1 MKNFGFFKIAVL
13 STVFGLFAGCST
25 THTPPADPNMTDMTK
40 EQAAQLSQKKFHV
53 PCRVEIHCPDSL
65 SGDSDAFFDHYYQYP
80 LQEILSN
87 GFKSAIYC
95 SFDQP
100 GSEIVDA
107 FNVYVTVPESRL
119 LYTGGEAE
127 YYLQIIVRF
136 NEPGE
141 KKITA
146 FTLEKSFQ
154 GPVVNKNAIPDVV
167 YEGAKNLAFM
177 TIEKIIK
184 DPKVLK
190 TVKRFEDK

>member
-1 MKNFGFFKIAVL
+1 MKKVDILKLVTLSIIFGM
-13 STVFGLFAGCST
+13 FAGCST
-25 THTPPADPNMTDMTK
+25 THTPPADPNMSDMTK
-40 EQAAQLSQKKFHV
+40 EQSAQLSQKKFHV
-53 PCRVEIHCPDSL
+53 PCRVEVHCPDSL
-65 SGDSDAFFDHYYQYP
+65 ASDSDAVFDHYYQYP
-80 LQEILSN
+80 LQEILTN

-107 FNVYVTVPESRL
+107 FTVYVTVPESRL
-119 LYTGGEAE
+119 LYTGGAAE
-127 YYLQIIVRF
+127 YYLQVIVRF

-154 GPVVNKNAIPDVV
+154 GPVVNKDAIPNVV
-167 YEGAKNLAFM
+167 YEGARALAFM
-177 TIEKIIK
+177 SIERLTK